1 MSNDAKINALVKE
14 FHALREQQILQY
26 SPQAQKTWGKMMVI
40 VYELQDL
47 GVWL

>member
-1 MSNDAKINALVKE
+1 MNETDKIDALVKE
-14 FHALREQQILQY
+14 FHALREKQILQY